1 MPQRS
6 TLILSAAITMFV
18 LVIVG
23 GLATRVMSQAAAPPA
38 AEAPAPT
45 AEPAPPEPTADLMVG
60 VQNQIDQREAAYQ
73 SRLRESNDR
82 LQQANDQLALAYQKQ
97 QELAAQLREA
107 YQKQQELAAQLK
119 HTQAA
124 PAQVITEQS
133 VKPTPAQ
140 PQASPPAPP
149 APAAPAAP
157 AYPISADNAGAIAL
171 AAEPG
176 TQLMATPEL
185 VDFQGTVAYE
195 VVLDAGKVYVDANTG
210 QILYDGVAA
219 NKMAQQGGGGHGE
232 HEGGEHEG
240 EHDD

>member
-6 TLILSAAITMFV
+6 TLIISAAITMFV

-23 GLATRVMSQAAAPPA
+23 GLVTRVMSQTAALPA
-38 AEAPAPT
+38 TEAPAPT
-45 AEPAPPEPTADLMVG
+45 AEPATPAPPADPLAG
-60 VQNQIDQREAAYQ
+60 VQSQIDQREAAYQ
-73 SRLRESNDR
+73 SRITESNDR

-97 QELAAQLREA
+97 QELAAQLRAA

-119 HTQAA
+119 RAQAA
-124 PAQVITEQS
+124 PPQTIVEQS
-133 VKPTPAQ
+133 VQPTPAKPQAAPPQ
-140 PQASPPAPP
+140 PQ
-149 APAAPAAP
+149 APAAP
-157 AYPISADNAGAIAL
+157 AYPVSADDAGAIAL

-176 TQLMATPEL
+176 TQLTAKPEL

-219 NKMAQQGGGGHGE
+219 NKMAQQGGGHGE